1 MQHKAV
7 YLFVFFVQ
15 LPPPNVAK
23 LTWTRWREAAAQ
35 YSMTSI
41 GCCSYSFV

>member
-15 LPPPNVAK
+15 LPPSNVAK
-23 LTWTRWREAAAQ
+23 LTWTRWGEAAAQ
-35 YSMTSI
+35 YSMSI
-41 GCCSYSFV
+41 IGGCS